1 MARTPVTKTASGKK
15 AMPIFRP
22 ILAPKPPGASGSGP
36 GESSARPARPAPH
49 VPAHRRRRPGAAALR
64 EIRKYQR
71 GGELLIQKTP
81 FQRLVREIVGK
92 FKPGFRIQLAAL
104 EALQEACEAFL
115 VGLFEDT
122 NLCAIHANRVTI
134 MRKDMVLALRIRGGR
149 T

>member
-1 MARTPVTKTASGKK
+1 MARTPVTKTAAGKK

-36 GESSARPARPAPH
+36 GESSAHAR
-49 VPAHRRRRPGAAALR
+49 RRRRPGAAALR
-64 EIRKYQR
+64 EIRRYQR
-71 GGELLIQKTP
+71 GGDLLIRKTP

-92 FKPGFRIQLAAL
+92 FQPGFRIQLAAL

-122 NLCAIHANRVTI
+122 NLCAIHAERVTI
-134 MRKDMVLALRIRGGR
+134 MRKDMLLALRIRGGR